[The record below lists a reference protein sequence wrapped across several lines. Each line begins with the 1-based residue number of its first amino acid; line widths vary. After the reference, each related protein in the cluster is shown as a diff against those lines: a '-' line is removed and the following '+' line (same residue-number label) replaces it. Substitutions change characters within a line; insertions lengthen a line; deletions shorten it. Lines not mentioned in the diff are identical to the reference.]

1 VIAPIRCLTHLH
13 TFAYSR
19 TTMVEYLRPKDVCAR
34 LGIGRTTLVRWIN
47 QGKIR
52 VSRPTLRT
60 TYISSAE
67 LARFHNA
74 NMQPVPKPLRIA
86 A

>member
-1 VIAPIRCLTHLH
+1 
-13 TFAYSR
+13 
-19 TTMVEYLRPKDVCAR
+19 MVEYLRPKEVCKR
-34 LGIGRTTLVRWIN
+34 LGITRTTLVRWIN

-67 LARFHNA
+67 LARFYNA
-74 NMQPVPKPLRIA
+74 NAQPVPGDTRRTIN
-86 A
+86 

>member
-1 VIAPIRCLTHLH
+1 
-13 TFAYSR
+13 
-19 TTMVEYLRPKDVCAR
+19 MVEYLRPKEACKR
-34 LGIGRTTLVRWIN
+34 LGITRTTLVRWIN

-67 LARFHNA
+67 LARFYNA
-74 NMQPVPKPLRIA
+74 NAQPVPGDTRRTIN
-86 A
+86 

>member
-1 VIAPIRCLTHLH
+1 
-13 TFAYSR
+13 
-19 TTMVEYLRPKDVCAR
+19 MVEYLRPKEVCAR
-34 LGIGRTTLVRWIN
+34 LGITRTTLVRWIN

-67 LARFHNA
+67 LARFYNA
-74 NMQPVPKPLRIA
+74 NAQPVPGDTRRTIN
-86 A
+86 

>member
-1 VIAPIRCLTHLH
+1 VI
-13 TFAYSR
+13 
-19 TTMVEYLRPKDVCAR
+19 EYLRPKQVCQR
-34 LGIGRTTLVRWIN
+34 LGCSKTTLYRWIS

-67 LARFHNA
+67 LARFYNA
-74 NMQPVPKPLRIA
+74 NAQPVPGGNNRVTN
-86 A
+86 

>member
-1 VIAPIRCLTHLH
+1 
-13 TFAYSR
+13 
-19 TTMVEYLRPKDVCAR
+19 MVEYLRPKEVCKR
-34 LGIGRTTLVRWIN
+34 LGIARTTLVRWIR

-67 LARFHNA
+67 LARFYNA
-74 NMQPVPKPLRIA
+74 NAQPVPGDTRRTIN
-86 A
+86 

>member
-1 VIAPIRCLTHLH
+1 
-13 TFAYSR
+13 
-19 TTMVEYLRPKDVCAR
+19 MVEYLRPKEACKR
-34 LGIGRTTLVRWIN
+34 LGIARTTLVRWIR

-67 LARFHNA
+67 LARFYNA
-74 NMQPVPKPLRIA
+74 NAQPVPGDTRRTIN
-86 A
+86 